1 MSKNITSRLAV
12 PVPSPRSVSDPLP
25 VLLGRGVGLRSLLE
39 EEESKATGGNPQ
51 EEDPVVLLPKR
62 GGLGEIP
69 QTHSSKNQAECQS
82 LPFDELDEP
91 TAGLMPPWTSLGL
104 ILYTTFLAGAGL
116 VIVIPT
122 ADDYAE
128 RLEAGQAFSG
138 LMIGSV
144 PLFATIGVVLNYWQ
158 LKKKWSFKSVI
169 YVNCFGAV
177 CGNVLYA
184 LAGLTKWKWTLL
196 MARGLIGLCN
206 GLVIGPLYI
215 SRSVGLLR
223 RSEVM
228 FYFSAVS
235 TLGYAVGPCFAW
247 ALAVFVKELRIE
259 NLLLD
264 SDTAPGWLMAAL
276 YFAFMLLFVL
286 LFHEPETEA
295 ESDIDESEGKRVP
308 TIPSSARPE
317 RLPVCALITCLW
329 PLSVA
334 GFVNTSC
341 EVFIVTLAQRSWGW
355 SISASALLLAGLM
368 AIAGV
373 INFLTGRL
381 LLPHMKSDRAGLLAS
396 CLCGALGSLPVFDF
410 GLTEGAQLV
419 CLSVGLVL
427 LLTAVNMARAFSM
440 SLATKL
446 VPGELKPLVNMLSM
460 GFQAMG
466 RGAGAVFGALFTPAT
481 FAPVQMGLCL
491 MAALVFATCFSHM
504 KPHKKAT

>member
-1 MSKNITSRLAV
+1 
-12 PVPSPRSVSDPLP
+12 
-25 VLLGRGVGLRSLLE
+25 
-39 EEESKATGGNPQ
+39 
-51 EEDPVVLLPKR
+51 
-62 GGLGEIP
+62 
-69 QTHSSKNQAECQS
+69 
-82 LPFDELDEP
+82 
-91 TAGLMPPWTSLGL
+91 MPPWTSLGL
-104 ILYTTFLAGAGL
+104 ILYMTFLAGAGL

-128 RLEAGQAFSG
+128 RLEAGRAFSG
-138 LMIGSV
+138 LMIGLV

-169 YVNCFGAV
+169 YINCFGAV
-177 CGNVLYA
+177 CGNILYA
-184 LAGLTKWKWTLL
+184 LAGLTRWKWTLL
-196 MARGLIGLCN
+196 MARALIGLCN

-215 SRSVGLLR
+215 SRNVGLLR

-228 FYFSAVS
+228 FYLSAVS
-235 TLGYAVGPCFAW
+235 TLGCAVGPCFAW

-276 YFAFMLLFVL
+276 YFAFMQLFVL
-286 LFHEPETEA
+286 LFQEPETER
-295 ESDIDESEGKRVP
+295 DTDESEGKRVP
-308 TIPSSARPE
+308 TMPSSGLRGLSARPE

-341 EVFIVTLAQRSWGW
+341 QVFIVTLAQRSLGW

-368 AIAGV
+368 ATAGV
-373 INFLTGRL
+373 INLLTGRL

-446 VPGELKPLVNMLSM
+446 VPGELKPLVNMQSM
-460 GFQAMG
+460 GFGAMG
-466 RGAGAVFGALFTPAT
+466 GGAGAFFGALFTPAT

-491 MAALVFATCFSHM
+491 MAALAFATCFAHM
-504 KPHKKAT
+504 KPHRKAT